1 MRLKGMAIAS
11 HPPVLIPE
19 IGAGREAEAQK
30 TAQGMRDLAKKIVE
44 VGPKTIV
51 CITPHGNVFRDG
63 VAVIYENKIAGD
75 LGRFGSPDIK
85 MEKKCDM
92 GLLDE
97 LNRSFAV
104 NQCHSIFLNQR
115 TAEEYEIKLEID
127 HGLLVPLY
135 FIDRFYRDYQ
145 IVHISIGFLSLYE
158 LYQMGMAIREAVER
172 TSNDTIILSS
182 ADLSHCLKDE
192 GPYEFNQMGPVFDD
206 NIVYGIGQKDYY
218 SILTVPHE
226 VYEPAGQCGLR
237 PIVMGL
243 GALDGFDTD
252 AKVYSYEGPFGVGY
266 MTAYIDLKEG
276 KIPSLQ
282 KRYEQDQ
289 QLAYKSR
296 RSSESAYVALARAS
310 INTWVQRGRKLNFS
324 NYKDQVEIDDKA
336 LKDLDYQQAGV
347 FVSIHKQ
354 GELRGCIGTTRAVTE
369 NIAQEIIRNAI
380 EAAAY
385 DPRFLPVEE
394 TELMDLEIKVDIL
407 GEAEK
412 ISSPAE
418 LDPKKYGVIVE
429 KDLNRGLLLP
439 DLDGV
444 DSVEQQVAIARQ
456 KAGILESET
465 DVDLYRFE
473 VKRYH

>member
-1 MRLKGMAIAS
+1 MKLKGMAIAS

-19 IGAGREAEAQK
+19 IGGGREAEAQK
-30 TAQGMRDLAKKIVE
+30 TAQGMRDLARKITE
-44 VGPKTIV
+44 VKPKTII

-75 LGRFGSPDIK
+75 LGKFGSPGIK

-97 LNRSFAV
+97 LNRSFAL

-135 FIDRFYRDYQ
+135 FIDRFYQDYK
-145 IVHISIGFLSLYE
+145 IVHITIGFLSLYE

-172 TSNDTIILSS
+172 SQNEAIILAS

-192 GPYEFNQMGPVFDD
+192 GPYEFNRMGPVFDE
-206 NIVYGIGQKDYY
+206 NIIYGIREKDYY
-218 SILTVPHE
+218 SILTIPHQ

-243 GALDGFDTD
+243 GALDSLDTESE
-252 AKVYSYEGPFGVGY
+252 VYSYEGPFGVGY
-266 MTAYIDLKEG
+266 MTAYIDLKQE
-276 KIPSLQ
+276 KINSLAERFE
-282 KRYEQDQ
+282 KDQ
-289 QLAYKSR
+289 QVAYKNR
-296 RSSESAYVALARAS
+296 RQSESAYVALARAA
-310 INTWVQRGRKLNFS
+310 INTWVQRGRKLNFTH
-324 NYKDQVEIDDKA
+324 YKDHVEIDEKA
-336 LKDLDYQQAGV
+336 LKDLEYQQAGV

-354 GELRGCIGTTRAVTE
+354 GELRGCIGTTRGVTE
-369 NIAQEIIRNAI
+369 NIGQEIIRNAI

-385 DPRFLPVEE
+385 DPRFLPIEE
-394 TELMDLEIKVDIL
+394 TELTALEIKVDIL

-412 ISSPAE
+412 IKSMDE
-418 LDPKKYGVIVE
+418 LDAQKYGVIVE

-439 DLDGV
+439 DLEGV
-444 DSVEQQVAIARQ
+444 ETVEEQVAIARQ
-456 KAGILESET
+456 KAGILESEQ

-473 VKRYH
+473 VKRYS